1 MGCGY
6 STEFEILV
14 SNAKFL
20 KWKKHFE
27 ALKLCK
33 HDQYLLYLKFK
44 EIDLDHSGFIDSNEL
59 LTVLDIE
66 RTPFCDKIFQVFD
79 NDGSGKIDFHEFVLS
94 LWNFNTL
101 SNHQLA
107 EFAFCLYG
115 KRVNLQLLVL
125 FIETSC
131 KDRDNSKVLEK
142 EDIKQLMYDVYGR
155 DAAKNPRVKL

>member
-6 STEFEILV
+6 STDFEVLV

-20 KWKKHFE
+20 KWKRRFE
-27 ALKLCK
+27 ALKLSK

-44 EIDLDHSGFIDSNEL
+44 EIDLDHSGLIDITEL

-94 LWNFNTL
+94 LWNYNTL

-107 EFAFCLYG
+107 EFAFSLYG
-115 KRVNLQLLVL
+115 KTRIFSVIIANPFEDL
-125 FIETSC
+125 
-131 KDRDNSKVLEK
+131 DNSKVLETA
-142 EDIKQLMYDVYGR
+142 DITRLIYDVYGR
-155 DAAKNPRVKL
+155 DAGKNPHVKQ